1 MMVSRQLEQ
10 VLLVYYQLWR
20 TSPFSVL
27 LLQPQHPREE
37 LVEDL
42 FLGTDRSPELHY
54 HHKSNDSEQY
64 SAENHVFFRKTFQD
78 FPG

>member
-42 FLGTDRSPELHY
+42 LGTDRSPELHY
-54 HHKSNDSEQY
+54 HHKSN
-64 SAENHVFFRKTFQD
+64 
-78 FPG
+78 

>member
-1 MMVSRQLEQ
+1 MIVCRQLEQ

-27 LLQPQHPREE
+27 ILQPQHPREE

-42 FLGTDRSPELHY
+42 LLGTDRSQKLHY
-54 HHKSNDSEQY
+54 HYKSNDSEQY
-64 SAENHVFFRKTFQD
+64 SAENYVFFRKTFQD